1 MSGGGSSRH
10 LAAAPQV
17 GRLRGKAVE
26 RQAKPAELVENDPKL
41 TRTSGD
47 VRFAPLSRHPNAPI
61 RSVPI
66 YDEVDASAET
76 IPPVVDGLGGRR
88 LVVAPAHQG

>member
-1 MSGGGSSRH
+1 MSAGGPSRH

-17 GRLRGKAVE
+17 GRFRGKAEIE

-47 VRFAPLSRHPNAPI
+47 AAEQTSKRALI

-88 LVVAPAHQG
+88 LVV

>member
-1 MSGGGSSRH
+1 MSAGGPSRH
-10 LAAAPQV
+10 LATASQI
-17 GRLRGKAVE
+17 GRFRGKAEIE

-41 TRTSGD
+41 ISDLRRRPLRAAEQTSK
-47 VRFAPLSRHPNAPI
+47 RALI

-88 LVVAPAHQG
+88 LVV